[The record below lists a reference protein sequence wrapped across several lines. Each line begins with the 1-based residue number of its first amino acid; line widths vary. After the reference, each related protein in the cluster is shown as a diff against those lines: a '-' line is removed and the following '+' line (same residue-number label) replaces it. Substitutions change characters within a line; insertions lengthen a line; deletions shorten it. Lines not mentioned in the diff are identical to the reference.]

1 MFANV
6 TDIATESPISAQ
18 TAGTLVLATAMVP
31 VVFQFG
37 PAALVVP
44 ALGLASMI
52 FVRIAA
58 RRRVSRRR
66 RTLPNPLAL

>member
-6 TDIATESPISAQ
+6 TDIAAESPISAQ
-18 TAGTLVLATAMVP
+18 TAGTLVLGAALVP
-31 VVFQFG
+31 VVLQFG
-37 PAALVVP
+37 AVALVVP
-44 ALGLASMI
+44 ALGIASMI

-66 RTLPNPLAL
+66 RSLPNPLAL

>member
-18 TAGTLVLATAMVP
+18 TAGTLVLAAAMVP
-31 VVFQFG
+31 VVSHFG

-52 FVRIAA
+52 FVRITA

-66 RTLPNPLAL
+66 RSLPNPLAL